1 MKTLFGRLLGYVI
14 VPTCIIPFVKE
25 RTRGK
30 EERKKGRERG
40 RKERR
45 KEGRGRGRETRR
57 REEVIRNYR
66 REGNPLFNCVISV
79 LALRLQTEVIN

>member
-1 MKTLFGRLLGYVI
+1 MKIVFGRLLGYVI
-14 VPTCIIPFVKE
+14 VPACIIPFVKE

-45 KEGRGRGRETRR
+45 
-57 REEVIRNYR
+57 
-66 REGNPLFNCVISV
+66 
-79 LALRLQTEVIN
+79 